1 MTSYLPDLEAN
12 IPLEVYRTTQF
23 NKLSPLEKKLWAF
36 ESGGVGEH
44 ERMHF
49 LVYSIL

>member
-1 MTSYLPDLEAN
+1 MTSNLPDLEAN
-12 IPLEVYRTTQF
+12 IPRCTEQIVL

-36 ESGGVGEH
+36 ETVGVGER

-49 LVYSIL
+49 HIDSIL